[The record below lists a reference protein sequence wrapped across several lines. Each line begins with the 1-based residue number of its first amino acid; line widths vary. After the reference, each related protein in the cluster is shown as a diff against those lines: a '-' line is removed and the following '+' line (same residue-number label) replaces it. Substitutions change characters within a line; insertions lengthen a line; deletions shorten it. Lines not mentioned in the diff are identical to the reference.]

1 MKIIAAVT
9 IIGKNRESFEPGSE
23 LDLPKP
29 EAESLI
35 ERGLAKLP
43 EPESAKVKKPDSDGD
58 GSESDGNPDG
68 KDEDKVA

>member
-9 IIGKNRESFEPGSE
+9 IVGKNRESFEPGSE

-29 EAESLI
+29 DAESLI

-43 EPESAKVKKPDSDGD
+43 EPETAKGKKQDQEGD
-58 GSESDGNPDG
+58 DPGSGGN
-68 KDEDKVA
+68 EDPVT

>member
-29 EAESLI
+29 DAESLI

-43 EPESAKVKKPDSDGD
+43 EPEPEPAKVKKKDHEGD
-58 GSESDGNPDG
+58 DPGSGSN
-68 KDEDKVA
+68 EDPVT

>member
-29 EAESLI
+29 DAESLI

-43 EPESAKVKKPDSDGD
+43 EPESVKSKKQDHEGDDQDSG
-58 GSESDGNPDG
+58 GN
-68 KDEDKVA
+68 EDPVT

>member
-1 MKIIAAVT
+1 MKIIATVT

-29 EAESLI
+29 DAESLI

-43 EPESAKVKKPDSDGD
+43 EPESAKGKKQDHEDDDRDSGA
-58 GSESDGNPDG
+58 N
-68 KDEDKVA
+68 EDPVA

>member
-29 EAESLI
+29 DAESLI

-43 EPESAKVKKPDSDGD
+43 EPEPEPEPAKGKKKDHEGD
-58 GSESDGNPDG
+58 DPGSGSN
-68 KDEDKVA
+68 EDPVT

>member
-9 IIGKNRESFEPGSE
+9 IVGKNRESFEPGSE

-29 EAESLI
+29 DAESLI

-43 EPESAKVKKPDSDGD
+43 EPETAKSKKQDQEGDDPDSG
-58 GSESDGNPDG
+58 GN
-68 KDEDKVA
+68 EDPVT

>member
-29 EAESLI
+29 DAESLI
-35 ERGLAKLP
+35 ERGLARLP
-43 EPESAKVKKPDSDGD
+43 EPEPAKSKKQDH
-58 GSESDGNPDG
+58 ESDDPDPG
-68 KDEDKVA
+68 SNEDPVT